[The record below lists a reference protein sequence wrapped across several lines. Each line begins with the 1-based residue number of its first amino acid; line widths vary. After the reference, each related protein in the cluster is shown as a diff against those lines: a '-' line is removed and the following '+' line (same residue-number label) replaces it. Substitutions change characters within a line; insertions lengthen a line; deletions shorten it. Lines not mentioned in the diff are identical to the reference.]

1 MGGIKHRPN
10 YPWIAA
16 FEAKN
21 DRVLGLGGLKSI
33 ENQNVHIS
41 IGCFRGCR
49 SDSRSSKLKRIK
61 IGYPAVSYNQVH
73 IWVAKDAGLFKK
85 HGLDAEMIFFRGGQ
99 MAAQALV
106 AGDPP
111 IVNIGTV
118 VQAGLQ
124 GHDVVLIASSESAY
138 NYSVVA
144 RSGAAKVEQLKGKRL
159 GVSGFGSASHNAA
172 LILLKKFNLE
182 PNKDV
187 AVVVA
192 GPTMERL
199 AAADAG
205 RIDATILTPSEMP
218 RARKQGLVEV
228 YDMLDLG
235 IEVQGNGF
243 ATSRSFIR
251 GNREIALSALKG
263 YVEALFYI
271 PRNRE
276 ETRRI
281 TAKYMRT
288 TDPEVLDATYD
299 WFVKR
304 VSKKPYP
311 TLKGIQYLLDEV
323 ASKLPNAKNAKPE
336 QFVDLTLLQQL
347 EREGF
352 FAEMAKLQG
361 RAEPDRL
368 PDRHGSQGARE
379 GPLLRRVD
387 DHLGRRRGP

>member
-1 MGGIKHRPN
+1 MKTVIFLLALILALGT
-10 YPWIAA
+10 AA
-16 FEAKN
+16 HGQE
-21 DRVLGLGGLKSI
+21 LK
-33 ENQNVHIS
+33 
-41 IGCFRGCR
+41 
-49 SDSRSSKLKRIK
+49 KIK

-73 IWVAKDAGLFKK
+73 IWVAKDANLFKK
-85 HGLDAEMIFFRGGQ
+85 HGLDTEVIFFRGGQ
-99 MAAQALV
+99 MATQALV

-138 NYSVVA
+138 NYSVIG
-144 RSGAAKVEQLKGKRL
+144 RPGIAKIEQLKGKRL

-172 LILLKKFNLE
+172 LILFKKFNLE

-199 AAADAG
+199 AAVDAG

-251 GNREIALSALKG
+251 SNREIAVSALKG

-288 TDPEVLDATYD
+288 TDPEVLDATYE

-323 ASKLPNAKNAKPE
+323 ASNLPNAKDAKPE
-336 QFVDLTLLQQL
+336 QFVDLSLLQQL

-352 FAEMAKLQG
+352 FAEMAK
-361 RAEPDRL
+361 RYP
-368 PDRHGSQGARE
+368 
-379 GPLLRRVD
+379 
-387 DHLGRRRGP
+387 

>member
-1 MGGIKHRPN
+1 LRMGVILLL
-10 YPWIAA
+10 AA
-16 FEAKN
+16 LVAVGTTAEAQ
-21 DRVLGLGGLKSI
+21 
-33 ENQNVHIS
+33 E
-41 IGCFRGCR
+41 
-49 SDSRSSKLKRIK
+49 LKRIK

-85 HGLDAEMIFFRGGQ
+85 HGLDAEVIFFRGGQ
-99 MAAQALV
+99 MATQALV

-124 GHDVVLIASSESAY
+124 GHDVVLIASSESTY

-144 RSGAAKVEQLKGKRL
+144 RPGIAKVEQLKGKRL

-172 LILLKKFNLE
+172 LILSKKFNLE

-199 AAADAG
+199 AAVDAG

-251 GNREIALSALKG
+251 SNREIALSALKG
-263 YVEALFYI
+263 YVEAIFYI

-304 VSKKPYP
+304 VAKKPYP

-323 ASKLPNAKNAKPE
+323 ASKLPNAKSVKPE
-336 QFVDLTLLQQL
+336 QFVDLSLLQQL

-352 FAEMAKLQG
+352 FAEMAK
-361 RAEPDRL
+361 RY
-368 PDRHGSQGARE
+368 S
-379 GPLLRRVD
+379 
-387 DHLGRRRGP
+387 

>member
-1 MGGIKHRPN
+1 MKTFVSLL
-10 YPWIAA
+10 AV
-16 FEAKN
+16 
-21 DRVLGLGGLKSI
+21 VLALGTAVHAQELK
-33 ENQNVHIS
+33 
-41 IGCFRGCR
+41 
-49 SDSRSSKLKRIK
+49 KIK

-73 IWVAKDAGLFKK
+73 IWVAKDANLFKK
-85 HGLDAEMIFFRGGQ
+85 HGLDTEVIFFRGGQ
-99 MAAQALV
+99 MATQALV

-138 NYSVVA
+138 NYSVVG
-144 RSGAAKVEQLKGKRL
+144 RPGIAKIEQLTGKRL

-172 LILLKKFNLE
+172 LILFKKFNLE

-199 AAADAG
+199 AAVDAG

-251 GNREIALSALKG
+251 SNREIAVSALKG

-288 TDPEVLDATYD
+288 TDPEVLDATYE

-323 ASKLPNAKNAKPE
+323 AAKLPNAKSAKPE
-336 QFVDLTLLQQL
+336 QFVDLSLLQQL

-352 FAEMAKLQG
+352 FAEMAK
-361 RAEPDRL
+361 RYP
-368 PDRHGSQGARE
+368 
-379 GPLLRRVD
+379 
-387 DHLGRRRGP
+387 

>member
-1 MGGIKHRPN
+1 MFLSAVVVAVGLT
-10 YPWIAA
+10 A
-16 FEAKN
+16 EAQ
-21 DRVLGLGGLKSI
+21 
-33 ENQNVHIS
+33 E
-41 IGCFRGCR
+41 
-49 SDSRSSKLKRIK
+49 LKRIK

-85 HGLDAEMIFFRGGQ
+85 QGLDAEVIFFRGGQ
-99 MAAQALV
+99 VATKALV

-144 RSGAAKVEQLKGKRL
+144 RPGVAKIEQLKGKRL

-199 AAADAG
+199 AAVDAG

-251 GNREIALSALKG
+251 SNREIAFSALKG
-263 YVEALFYI
+263 YVQALFCI

-323 ASKLPNAKNAKPE
+323 ASNLPNAKSAKPE
-336 QFVDLTLLQQL
+336 QFVDLSLLQQL

-352 FAEMAKLQG
+352 FSEMAKRYL
-361 RAEPDRL
+361 
-368 PDRHGSQGARE
+368 
-379 GPLLRRVD
+379 
-387 DHLGRRRGP
+387 

>member
-1 MGGIKHRPN
+1 LRMKTVI
-10 YPWIAA
+10 
-16 FEAKN
+16 FLF
-21 DRVLGLGGLKSI
+21 VLLVAVTMTADAQ
-33 ENQNVHIS
+33 EP
-41 IGCFRGCR
+41 
-49 SDSRSSKLKRIK
+49 KRIK
-61 IGYPAVSYNQVH
+61 IGYPAISYNQVH
-73 IWVAKDAGLFKK
+73 IWVAKDAGLFRK
-85 HGLDAEMIFFRGGQ
+85 HGLDTEVIFFRGGQ
-99 MAAQALV
+99 MATQALV

-144 RSGAAKVEQLKGKRL
+144 RPGMAKVEQLKGKRL

-172 LILLKKFNLE
+172 LILFKKFNLE

-199 AAADAG
+199 AAVDAG

-243 ATSRSFIR
+243 ATSRSFVR
-251 GNREIALSALKG
+251 SNREIALAALKG

-281 TAKYMRT
+281 TAKFMRT

-304 VSKKPYP
+304 VAKKPYP

-323 ASKLPNAKNAKPE
+323 ASKLPNAKSVKPE
-336 QFVDLTLLQQL
+336 QFVDLSLLQQL

-352 FAEMAKLQG
+352 FTEMAK
-361 RAEPDRL
+361 RYP
-368 PDRHGSQGARE
+368 
-379 GPLLRRVD
+379 
-387 DHLGRRRGP
+387 

>member
-1 MGGIKHRPN
+1 MRVKRFMFLSAVVVAVGLT
-10 YPWIAA
+10 A
-16 FEAKN
+16 EAQ
-21 DRVLGLGGLKSI
+21 
-33 ENQNVHIS
+33 E
-41 IGCFRGCR
+41 
-49 SDSRSSKLKRIK
+49 LKRIK

-85 HGLDAEMIFFRGGQ
+85 QGLDAEVIFFRGGQ
-99 MAAQALV
+99 LATQALV

-144 RSGAAKVEQLKGKRL
+144 RPGVAKIEQLKGKRL

-172 LILLKKFNLE
+172 LILFKKFNLE

-199 AAADAG
+199 AAVDAG

-218 RARKQGLVEV
+218 RARKQGLAEV

-251 GNREIALSALKG
+251 SNREIALSALKG

-323 ASKLPNAKNAKPE
+323 ASNLPNAKSAKPE
-336 QFVDLTLLQQL
+336 QFVDLSLLQQL

-352 FAEMAKLQG
+352 FSEMAK
-361 RAEPDRL
+361 RYP
-368 PDRHGSQGARE
+368 
-379 GPLLRRVD
+379 
-387 DHLGRRRGP
+387 

>member
-1 MGGIKHRPN
+1 MIRAKVRKPLRMGVILLL
-10 YPWIAA
+10 AA
-16 FEAKN
+16 LVAVETTAEAQ
-21 DRVLGLGGLKSI
+21 
-33 ENQNVHIS
+33 E
-41 IGCFRGCR
+41 
-49 SDSRSSKLKRIK
+49 LKRIK

-85 HGLDAEMIFFRGGQ
+85 HGLDAEVIFFRGGQ
-99 MAAQALV
+99 MATQALV

-124 GHDVVLIASSESAY
+124 GHDVVLIASSESTY

-144 RSGAAKVEQLKGKRL
+144 RPGIAKVEQLKGKRL

-172 LILLKKFNLE
+172 LILSKKFNLE

-199 AAADAG
+199 AAVDAG

-251 GNREIALSALKG
+251 SNREIALSALKG

-288 TDPEVLDATYD
+288 TDADVLDATYD

-323 ASKLPNAKNAKPE
+323 ASKLPNAKSVKPE
-336 QFVDLTLLQQL
+336 QFVDLSLLQQL

-352 FAEMAKLQG
+352 FAEMAK
-361 RAEPDRL
+361 RY
-368 PDRHGSQGARE
+368 S
-379 GPLLRRVD
+379 
-387 DHLGRRRGP
+387 

>member
-1 MGGIKHRPN
+1 MKTFVSLLAVVLALGT
-10 YPWIAA
+10 AA
-16 FEAKN
+16 HAQE
-21 DRVLGLGGLKSI
+21 LKKI
-33 ENQNVHIS
+33 Q
-41 IGCFRGCR
+41 
-49 SDSRSSKLKRIK
+49 

-73 IWVAKDAGLFKK
+73 IWVAKDANLFKK
-85 HGLDAEMIFFRGGQ
+85 HGLDTEVIFFRGGQ
-99 MAAQALV
+99 MATQALV

-138 NYSVVA
+138 NYSVVG
-144 RSGAAKVEQLKGKRL
+144 RPGIAKIEQLTGKRL

-172 LILLKKFNLE
+172 LILFKKFNLE

-199 AAADAG
+199 AAVDAG

-251 GNREIALSALKG
+251 SNREIAVSALKG

-288 TDPEVLDATYD
+288 TDPEVLDATYE

-323 ASKLPNAKNAKPE
+323 AAKLPNAKSAKPE
-336 QFVDLTLLQQL
+336 QFVDLSLLQQL

-352 FAEMAKLQG
+352 FAEMAK
-361 RAEPDRL
+361 RYP
-368 PDRHGSQGARE
+368 
-379 GPLLRRVD
+379 
-387 DHLGRRRGP
+387 

>member
-1 MGGIKHRPN
+1 MKMKILIFLWAVVFAIG
-10 YPWIAA
+10 AA
-16 FEAKN
+16 EAQ
-21 DRVLGLGGLKSI
+21 
-33 ENQNVHIS
+33 E
-41 IGCFRGCR
+41 
-49 SDSRSSKLKRIK
+49 LKRIK

-85 HGLDAEMIFFRGGQ
+85 HGLDAEVIFFRGGQ
-99 MAAQALV
+99 MATQALV

-144 RSGAAKVEQLKGKRL
+144 KPGISKLEQLKGKRL
-159 GVSGFGSASHNAA
+159 GVSGFGSASHNAS
-172 LILLKKFNLE
+172 LILFKKFNLE

-199 AAADAG
+199 AAVDAG

-251 GNREIALSALKG
+251 SNQETVVSGAQGLRGSAILYFAQPRRDAADYREVHAHDG
-263 YVEALFYI
+263 RGC
-271 PRNRE
+271 PR
-276 ETRRI
+276 
-281 TAKYMRT
+281 
-288 TDPEVLDATYD
+288 
-299 WFVKR
+299 
-304 VSKKPYP
+304 
-311 TLKGIQYLLDEV
+311 
-323 ASKLPNAKNAKPE
+323 
-336 QFVDLTLLQQL
+336 
-347 EREGF
+347 
-352 FAEMAKLQG
+352 
-361 RAEPDRL
+361 
-368 PDRHGSQGARE
+368 RH
-379 GPLLRRVD
+379 L
-387 DHLGRRRGP
+387 

>member
-1 MGGIKHRPN
+1 M
-10 YPWIAA
+10 
-16 FEAKN
+16 
-21 DRVLGLGGLKSI
+21 
-33 ENQNVHIS
+33 
-41 IGCFRGCR
+41 
-49 SDSRSSKLKRIK
+49 
-61 IGYPAVSYNQVH
+61 
-73 IWVAKDAGLFKK
+73 FKK
-85 HGLDAEMIFFRGGQ
+85 YGLDAEVIFFRGGQ
-99 MAAQALV
+99 MATQALV

-144 RSGAAKVEQLKGKRL
+144 KAGISKLEQLKGKRL

-172 LILLKKFNLE
+172 LILFKKFNLE

-199 AAADAG
+199 AAVEAG

-251 GNREIALSALKG
+251 SNREVALSALKG

-271 PRNRE
+271 PRNRD

-288 TDPEVLDATYD
+288 TDPEVLDATYE

-323 ASKLPNAKNAKPE
+323 ASKLPNAKSAKPE
-336 QFVDLTLLQQL
+336 QFVDLSLLQQL

-352 FAEMAKLQG
+352 FTEMAK
-361 RAEPDRL
+361 RYP
-368 PDRHGSQGARE
+368 
-379 GPLLRRVD
+379 
-387 DHLGRRRGP
+387 

>member
-1 MGGIKHRPN
+1 MEVSNQLRIKTLISLLAVVVAVGAP
-10 YPWIAA
+10 A
-16 FEAKN
+16 EAQ
-21 DRVLGLGGLKSI
+21 D
-33 ENQNVHIS
+33 
-41 IGCFRGCR
+41 
-49 SDSRSSKLKRIK
+49 LKRIK

-73 IWVAKDAGLFKK
+73 IWVAKDSGLFKK
-85 HGLDAEMIFFRGGQ
+85 QGLDAEVIFFRGGQ
-99 MAAQALV
+99 IATQALV

-144 RSGAAKVEQLKGKRL
+144 RPGVARIEQLKGKRL

-172 LILLKKFNLE
+172 LILFKKFNLE

-199 AAADAG
+199 AAVDAG

-251 GNREIALSALKG
+251 SNREIALSALKG

-311 TLKGIQYLLDEV
+311 TLRGIQYLLDEV
-323 ASKLPNAKNAKPE
+323 ASKLPNAKSAKPE
-336 QFVDLTLLQQL
+336 QFVDLSLLQQL

-352 FAEMAKLQG
+352 FTEMAK
-361 RAEPDRL
+361 RYP
-368 PDRHGSQGARE
+368 
-379 GPLLRRVD
+379 
-387 DHLGRRRGP
+387 

>member
-1 MGGIKHRPN
+1 MIFLLVVVVAVG
-10 YPWIAA
+10 ATA
-16 FEAKN
+16 EAQ
-21 DRVLGLGGLKSI
+21 
-33 ENQNVHIS
+33 E
-41 IGCFRGCR
+41 
-49 SDSRSSKLKRIK
+49 LKRIK
-61 IGYPAVSYNQVH
+61 MGYPAISYNQVH

-85 HGLDAEMIFFRGGQ
+85 QGLDVEVIFFRGGQ
-99 MAAQALV
+99 IATQALV

-144 RSGAAKVEQLKGKRL
+144 RPGVAKIEQLKGKRL

-172 LILLKKFNLE
+172 LILFKKFNLE

-199 AAADAG
+199 AAVDAG

-251 GNREIALSALKG
+251 SNREIALSALKG

-323 ASKLPNAKNAKPE
+323 ASKLPNAKSAKPE

-347 EREGF
+347 EKEGF
-352 FAEMAKLQG
+352 FTEMAK
-361 RAEPDRL
+361 RYP
-368 PDRHGSQGARE
+368 
-379 GPLLRRVD
+379 
-387 DHLGRRRGP
+387 

>member
-1 MGGIKHRPN
+1 VEVSNQLRIKTLISLLAVVVAVGAP
-10 YPWIAA
+10 A
-16 FEAKN
+16 EAQ
-21 DRVLGLGGLKSI
+21 D
-33 ENQNVHIS
+33 
-41 IGCFRGCR
+41 
-49 SDSRSSKLKRIK
+49 LKRIK

-73 IWVAKDAGLFKK
+73 IWVAKDSGLFKK
-85 HGLDAEMIFFRGGQ
+85 QGLDAEVIFFRGGQ
-99 MAAQALV
+99 IATQALV

-144 RSGAAKVEQLKGKRL
+144 RPGVARIEQIKGKRL

-172 LILLKKFNLE
+172 LILFKKFNLE

-199 AAADAG
+199 AAVDAG

-251 GNREIALSALKG
+251 SNREIALSALKG

-311 TLKGIQYLLDEV
+311 TLRGIQYLLDEV
-323 ASKLPNAKNAKPE
+323 ASKLPNAKSAKPE
-336 QFVDLTLLQQL
+336 QFVDLSLLQQL

-352 FAEMAKLQG
+352 FTEMAK
-361 RAEPDRL
+361 RYP
-368 PDRHGSQGARE
+368 
-379 GPLLRRVD
+379 
-387 DHLGRRRGP
+387 